1 VGATARR
8 KREMNTLRRWKQRV
22 ERLEQKTGP
31 NPGPQMI
38 YLTPNLQPEGDDSS
52 ENPWSVKIAP
62 GIWAKA
68 FGAPFT
74 AEQIDN
80 FRKEYEPLSPA
91 ELAARLNIP
100 EAFVHAYAKGEGSG
114 SDSSTGNDTAP

>member
-1 VGATARR
+1 MSNLNRR
-8 KREMNTLRRWKQRV
+8 I
-22 ERLEQKTGP
+22 ERLEKRIGTRV
-31 NPGPQMI
+31 GPQLI
-38 YLTPNLQPEGDDSS
+38 YLTPNLKPEGDDA
-52 ENPWSVKIAP
+52 EETPWSVKIRP
-62 GIWAKA
+62 GVWAKA

-74 AEQIDN
+74 ADQIDN